1 MLHLFVS
8 TLVLAQVPGQADKIE
23 SETKAFMRTHLLSNL
38 RNGQLCY
45 PVAQTER
52 TLFVVHQDS
61 IIYQT
66 LRTLV
71 LQIELQ
77 QTPDTCTAT
86 AHCPF
91 LIRTA
96 AAVNLSPMKPIL
108 QVRDGKNLLCSSVY

>member
-23 SETKAFMRTHLLSNL
+23 SETKAFTRTQLPSNL
-38 RNGQLCY
+38 RNGQLCS
-45 PVAQTER
+45 PAAQTQR

-77 QTPDTCTAT
+77 QTPDSCA
-86 AHCPF
+86 ANVHGPF

-96 AAVNLSPMKPIL
+96 AAVNLSPIKPVL
-108 QVRDGKNLLCSSVY
+108 QTRDGKNLLCSFVY